1 MLPPV
6 LVPRTS
12 EFVPGHS
19 MLPGRGGPIP
29 PTHAPQMPPNQ
40 NFTPTGF
47 PPLFATGPGQHAGQS
62 ATFHPPIPGS
72 PTSPGVFPHHWSPG
86 IPPQH
91 GPTSPRLP
99 ASPMGVPPK
108 MPDLSPQSPSESRE
122 RHPSPARSPPATKTE
137 QNIQCEC
144 LFIDGLSKILILVP
158 ISPFPAQNSPVPKYE
173 NPQTPTSNA
182 STPPPLIM
190 PRFAS

>member
-1 MLPPV
+1 
-6 LVPRTS
+6 
-12 EFVPGHS
+12 

-122 RHPSPARSPPATKTE
+122 RHPSPARSPSATKTE

-144 LFIDGLSKILILVP
+144 FFIEGLPKISPTLNFSPNLSVSDTKFTGSKI
-158 ISPFPAQNSPVPKYE
+158 
-173 NPQTPTSNA
+173 
-182 STPPPLIM
+182 
-190 PRFAS
+190 